1 MEKSCVFRTLQPKAA
16 FLLTVIVGLSCVA
29 LARATTIVPSQTYR
43 AGTRIATA
51 VDETLNSATMKY
63 GVKFKLRI
71 IDTTHPALNG
81 GEIIGYI
88 GDVTQPSGLNRAQV
102 TFFLTSIRLRN
113 GAEKSISAFV
123 LSRRVTPYNPGAVAE
138 ARRQMIAA
146 PPLPN
151 GTVTPGP
158 VAWQMT
164 FGGGSGG
171 SPTIST
177 RPSGL
182 LGGTVRAA
190 SANEPIIVPA
200 GTPVTIELQQD
211 LTIP

>member
-1 MEKSCVFRTLQPKAA
+1 MEKSCVFRTLQPKTA
-16 FLLTVIVGLSCVA
+16 FLLTILVGLGWVT
-29 LARATTIVPSQTYR
+29 LARATTLVPSQTFK

-51 VDETLNSATMKY
+51 VDETLNSASMKY

-71 IDTTHPALNG
+71 VDTAHPALNG

-88 GDVTQPSGLNRAQV
+88 GDVTQPSGGNRARV
-102 TFFLTSIRLRN
+102 TFFLTSIKLPN
-113 GAEKSISAFV
+113 GTTKPISAFV

-138 ARRQMIAA
+138 MRRQMIAA
-146 PPLPN
+146 PPMPN

-164 FGGGSGG
+164 FNGGGSP
-171 SPTIST
+171 SIST

-182 LGGTVRAA
+182 LSGTVSAA
-190 SANEPIIVPA
+190 GANQPIVVPA
-200 GTPVTIELQQD
+200 GTPVTIELQQP
-211 LTIP
+211 LTVP

>member
-1 MEKSCVFRTLQPKAA
+1 MEMSCVFRTLQPKTAVV
-16 FLLTVIVGLSCVA
+16 LTILVGLTWVA

-88 GDVTQPSGLNRAQV
+88 GDVTQPSGVNKARV
-102 TFFLTSIRLRN
+102 TFFLTTIRLRN
-113 GAEKSISAFV
+113 GTQKSISAYV

-146 PPLPN
+146 PPMPN

-164 FGGGSGG
+164 FNGSG
-171 SPTIST
+171 SPQIST

-182 LGGTVRAA
+182 LGGTVFAS
-190 SANEPIIVPA
+190 SANEPIVVPA
-200 GTPVTIELQQD
+200 GTPVTVELQQD

>member
-1 MEKSCVFRTLQPKAA
+1 VFRTLQPKTA
-16 FLLTVIVGLSCVA
+16 FLLTILVGLTWVA
-29 LARATTIVPSQTYR
+29 LARATTLVPSQTFK

-51 VDETLNSATMKY
+51 VDETLNSSTMKY

-71 IDTTHPALNG
+71 IDTTLPALNG

-88 GDVTQPSGLNRAQV
+88 GDVTQPSGANRAQV

-113 GAEKSISAFV
+113 GTEKSISAFV
-123 LSRRVTPYNPGAVAE
+123 LSRRVTPYNPGAVAQ

-158 VAWQMT
+158 VAWQMN
-164 FGGGSGG
+164 FSGGG

-190 SANEPIIVPA
+190 GANEPIIVPA
-200 GTPVTIELQQD
+200 GTPVTVELQQP

>member
-1 MEKSCVFRTLQPKAA
+1 MFRTLQPKTAL
-16 FLLTVIVGLSCVA
+16 LLTILVGLSWVT
-29 LARATTIVPSQTYR
+29 LARATTFVPSQTFK

-51 VDETLNSATMKY
+51 VDVTLNSSQMKY

-71 IDTTHPALNG
+71 VDTTHPALNG

-88 GDVTQPSGLNRAQV
+88 GDVTQPSGGTRAQV
-102 TFFLTSIRLRN
+102 TFFLTSIKLPN
-113 GAEKSISAFV
+113 GTTKSISAYV

-138 ARRQMIAA
+138 MRRQMIAA
-146 PPLPN
+146 PPMPN

-164 FGGGSGG
+164 FNGGGS
-171 SPTIST
+171 PQIST

-182 LGGTVRAA
+182 LGGTVTAG
-190 SANEPIIVPA
+190 SANQPIVVPA
-200 GTPVTIELQQD
+200 GTPVTVELQQP